1 MKVWA
6 RVKKWT
12 EVTDFHKIFESTS
25 LLDFTSFIDDDGKTY
40 HLSITTDTM
49 YSYFI
54 NFYGEWVISKKYDI
68 EDDTYNQSQ
77 VTNIKN
83 IIDMIARVNKYKY
96 RVLIKSVF
104 EQYDLD
110 NSSDYSITKVRT
122 PNYRKDGGVEF
133 RGTETRGKSGTEKT
147 TNSGNIENDV
157 TTYDN
162 ATARLGSKTVYNSPA
177 SELSFT
183 NRNDTLS
190 FTNRANVTSEM
201 VTGTE
206 TTTEKGFKNIPGE
219 TLQAAREAAQFNVLD
234 VLMKDVLDKITLS
247 III

>member
-12 EVTDFHKIFESTS
+12 EVTDFNKIFESTS
-25 LLDFTSFIDDDGKTY
+25 LLDFTSFTEDGKTY
-40 HLSITTDTM
+40 HLSITSDTM

-54 NFYGEWVISKKYDI
+54 NFFSEWVISKKYDI
-68 EDDTYNQSQ
+68 EDDSYNESQ

-96 RVLIKSVF
+96 RILIKSVF
-104 EQYDLD
+104 EQYSLD
-110 NSSDYSITKVRT
+110 NSSDYSISKVRT

-133 RGTETRGKSGTEKT
+133 KGSETRAKSGTEKT
-147 TNSGNIENDV
+147 TNTGNIENDI
-157 TTYDN
+157 TTFDN
-162 ATARLGSKTVYNSPA
+162 ATPRVGSKTQYNSPA

-183 NRNDTLS
+183 NRQDTLS
-190 FTNRANVTSEM
+190 FTGRSNVTSEM

-206 TTTEKGFKNIPGE
+206 TTTETGFKNSPGE
-219 TLQAAREAAQFNVLD
+219 ALQAAREAAQFNVLD